1 MADYFV
7 QLQEWEQQVSS
18 IQAGYKAQIEAYQAQ
33 SEVYK
38 SEVITYQTALA
49 QWQVGQGSAVSPA
62 EFAVNKY
69 FSDLGWTTVDK
80 ENTTAYLAK
89 VTKAWLIQ
97 GFIILILFGAILFL
111 QKRKD
116 VI

>member
-1 MADYFV
+1 
-7 QLQEWEQQVSS
+7 
-18 IQAGYKAQIEAYQAQ
+18 
-33 SEVYK
+33 
-38 SEVITYQTALA
+38 
-49 QWQVGQGSAVSPA
+49 
-62 EFAVNKY
+62 
-69 FSDLGWTTVDK
+69 VDK
-80 ENTTAYLAK
+80 ENTTAYRAK